1 MFVVSISGGIGAG
14 KTAVS
19 NRFAALGIKVVDAD
33 VAAREVVRPGSEALE
48 EIKGRFGLAIIDA
61 NGALDRTALRSIV
74 FTDREERLW
83 LERLLHPRIGEY
95 MRHEL
100 STANSPYAILVSP
113 LLIGRTRG
121 ALATRTLVVDA
132 PEAAQLQRTMARDDN
147 TATQVKAIIATQA
160 SRAERLAQAD
170 DIIVNDSDFAALDT
184 AVARL
189 HARYLEL
196 ARQALHVEP

>member
-33 VAAREVVRPGSEALE
+33 VAAREVVRPGSEALH
-48 EIKGRFGLAIIDA
+48 EIEGRFGRAVIDA
-61 NGALDRTALRSIV
+61 NGALDRAALRSIV
-74 FTDREERLW
+74 FTKREERLW
-83 LERLLHPRIGEY
+83 LEQLLHPRIGEY

-100 STANSPYAILVSP
+100 TTATSPYAIVVSP
-113 LLIGRTRG
+113 LMTGRTRG
-121 ALATRTLVVDA
+121 ELATRTLVVDA
-132 PEAAQLQRTMARDDN
+132 PEAAQLRRTMVRDTNSD
-147 TATQVKAIIATQA
+147 TQVKAIMATQA
-160 SRAERLAQAD
+160 TRAERLAQAD

-196 ARQALHVEP
+196 ARQATHVES

>member
-48 EIKGRFGLAIIDA
+48 EIKGRFGLAVIDA

-100 STANSPYAILVSP
+100 STANSPYAIVVSP

-132 PEAAQLQRTMARDDN
+132 PEAAQLQRTMARDNN
-147 TATQVKAIIATQA
+147 TDTQVKAIIATQA